1 MKKNNNNDFDRII
14 EYSYFIL
21 KSKLKFD
28 DLQAAVFISSIL
40 LLPVSYFLGFES
52 NIELFKDLLFVTVII
67 DICTVVYSFLKIKYF
82 KNRKKENIEVLKNKS
97 IIIKDLNDLNKLN
110 PDIFE
115 FFTLEY
121 FRSKG
126 YKGFKTQKSHDKG
139 ADVIVWKDNLKTVIS
154 SKFVSKPLSKKE
166 INNVY
171 YSKEEY
177 KADYAIIFTNN
188 TFTNQAEKFSKVFNV
203 KLIDGHDIDKYLR
216 KVNPIELTLKEKG
229 Q

>member
-82 KNRKKENIEVLKNKS
+82 KNKKRK
-97 IIIKDLNDLNKLN
+97 
-110 PDIFE
+110 
-115 FFTLEY
+115 Y
-121 FRSKG
+121 
-126 YKGFKTQKSHDKG
+126 
-139 ADVIVWKDNLKTVIS
+139 
-154 SKFVSKPLSKKE
+154 
-166 INNVY
+166 
-171 YSKEEY
+171 
-177 KADYAIIFTNN
+177 
-188 TFTNQAEKFSKVFNV
+188 
-203 KLIDGHDIDKYLR
+203 
-216 KVNPIELTLKEKG
+216 
-229 Q
+229 